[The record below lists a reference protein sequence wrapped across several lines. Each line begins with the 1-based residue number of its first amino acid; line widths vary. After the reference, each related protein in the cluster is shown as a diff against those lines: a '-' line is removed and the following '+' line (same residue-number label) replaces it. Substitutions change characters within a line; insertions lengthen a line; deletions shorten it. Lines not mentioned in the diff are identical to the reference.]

1 MGLEDSVII
10 VTGSSVGLGAATA
23 RIAAS
28 KGARVLINYTKSEAE
43 AEETAQACRDLGGDA
58 VLCQGNV
65 AEDAD
70 CRRMAAVAL
79 EQWGRIDGL
88 VNNAGS
94 SVFASATDLE
104 SLSGDDFLNI
114 YKVNVVGAYQMI
126 RAVVPHLK
134 AQGKGSIVNVSSI
147 SAITGGGS
155 SIAYAASKS
164 ALNTMTISLARSL
177 APEIRVN
184 AVCPGP
190 VPTRWWDDGL
200 GEDGSSTALPK
211 FSRRRFPCR
220 KPHRPRAWPR
230 QMVWMLEAAGHV
242 TGETIMIDSG
252 MHLIR
257 FQAITCLNCDLYD

>member
-1 MGLEDSVII
+1 MEAKVKLDGSVII
-10 VTGSSVGLGAATA
+10 VTGSATGLGAATA
-23 RIAAS
+23 RVAAS
-28 KGARVLINYTKSEAE
+28 KGARVVINYTKSEAE
-43 AEETAQACRDLGGDA
+43 AKETAQACRDLGGDA

-94 SVFASATDLE
+94 SKFASAADLE
-104 SLSGDDFLNI
+104 SLSGEDFLNI
-114 YKVNVVGAYQMI
+114 YAVNVVGPYQMI
-126 RAVVPHLK
+126 RAVEPHLK
-134 AQGKGSIVNVSSI
+134 AQGDGSIVNVSSI

-164 ALNTMTISLARSL
+164 ALNTMTIGLARSL

-190 VPTRWWDDGL
+190 IPTRWWGDGL
-200 GEDGSSTALPK
+200 GEEGAKRLFES
-211 FSRRRFPCR
+211 FE
-220 KPHRPRAWPR
+220 R
-230 QMVWMLEAAGHV
+230 QVPLQEAPSPESVADTVVWLLEAAGHV

-252 MHLIR
+252 MHLISFR
-257 FQAITCLNCDLYD
+257 P

>member
-1 MGLEDSVII
+1 MGLEGSVII

-28 KGARVLINYTKSEAE
+28 KGARVLINYTKTEAQ
-43 AEETAQACRDLGGDA
+43 AQATAQACRDLGGDA
-58 VLCQGNV
+58 ALCQGNV
-65 AEDAD
+65 AVDAD

-88 VNNAGS
+88 VNNAGT
-94 SVFASATDLE
+94 SVFASASDLE
-104 SLSGDDFLNI
+104 SLSGEEFLKI
-114 YKVNVVGAYQMI
+114 YQVNVVGAYQMI
-126 RAVVPHLK
+126 RAVVPQLK

-164 ALNTMTISLARSL
+164 ALNTMTIALARSL

-190 VPTRWWDDGL
+190 IPTRWWGDGL
-200 GEDGSSTALPK
+200 GEEGAQRLFRSFEAQVPLQEVPSAESVGETV
-211 FSRRRFPCR
+211 
-220 KPHRPRAWPR
+220 
-230 QMVWMLEAAGHV
+230 VWMLEAAGHV
-242 TGETIMIDSG
+242 TGETLMIDSG
-252 MHLIR
+252 MHLLG
-257 FQAITCLNCDLYD
+257 FKP

>member
-1 MGLEDSVII
+1 MGIEGSVII

-43 AEETAQACRDLGGDA
+43 AKDTAQACRDLGGDA

-70 CRRMAAVAL
+70 CRRMASVAL
-79 EQWGRIDGL
+79 EKWGRIDGL
-88 VNNAGS
+88 VNNAGA
-94 SVFASATDLE
+94 SVFASAVDLE
-104 SLSGDDFLNI
+104 SLSGEDFLNI
-114 YKVNVVGAYQMI
+114 YQVNVVGAYQII
-126 RAVVPHLK
+126 RAVLPHLK

-155 SIAYAASKS
+155 SIAYAASKA

-190 VPTRWWDDGL
+190 IPTRWWGDGL
-200 GEDGSSTALPK
+200 GEEGAQRLFRSFEAQVPLQEAPSAESVAETV
-211 FSRRRFPCR
+211 
-220 KPHRPRAWPR
+220 
-230 QMVWMLEAAGHV
+230 VWMLEGASHV
-242 TGETIMIDSG
+242 TGETIMVDSG
-252 MHLIR
+252 MHLLG
-257 FQAITCLNCDLYD
+257 FKP

>member
-1 MGLEDSVII
+1 MALDGSVII

-28 KGARVLINYTKSEAE
+28 RGARVLINYTKSEAE

-58 VLCQGNV
+58 ALCQGNV
-65 AEDAD
+65 SNDSD

-104 SLSGDDFLNI
+104 SLSGEDFLKI
-114 YKVNVVGAYQMI
+114 YQVNVVGAYQMI
-126 RAVVPHLK
+126 RATIPHMK
-134 AQGKGSIVNVSSI
+134 AQGKGSVVNVSSI

-155 SIAYAASKS
+155 SIAYAASKA

-190 VPTRWWDDGL
+190 IPTRWWGDGL
-200 GEDGSSTALPK
+200 GEDGA
-211 FSRRRFPCR
+211 RRLFQSFESQVPLQEA
-220 KPHRPRAWPR
+220 PSADSVADTV
-230 QMVWMLEAAGHV
+230 VWMLEAAGHV
-242 TGETIMIDSG
+242 TGETIMVDSG
-252 MHLIR
+252 MHLIG
-257 FQAITCLNCDLYD
+257 FKP

>member
-1 MGLEDSVII
+1 MPGAVREAMVKLDGSVII
-10 VTGSSVGLGAATA
+10 VTGSSNGLGAATA

-28 KGARVLINYTKSEAE
+28 KGARVVINYTKSEAD
-43 AEETAQACRDLGGDA
+43 AKETAQACKDLGGDA

-70 CRRMAAVAL
+70 CRRMASVAL

-94 SVFASATDLE
+94 SVFASAADLE
-104 SLSGDDFLNI
+104 SLSGEDFLNI
-114 YKVNVVGAYQMI
+114 YAVNVVGPYQMI
-126 RAVVPHLK
+126 RAVTPTLK
-134 AQGKGSIVNVSSI
+134 AQGQGSIVNVSSI

-155 SIAYAASKS
+155 SIAYATSKS
-164 ALNTMTISLARSL
+164 ALNTLTVALARSL

-190 VPTRWWDDGL
+190 IPTRWWSGGL
-200 GEDGSSTALPK
+200 GEEGAKKLFESFERQVPLQEAPTAE
-211 FSRRRFPCR
+211 SV
-220 KPHRPRAWPR
+220 AETV
-230 QMVWMLEAAGHV
+230 VWLLEAAGHV

-252 MHLIR
+252 MHLISFR
-257 FQAITCLNCDLYD
+257 P

>member
-1 MGLEDSVII
+1 MGLEGSVIV
-10 VTGSSVGLGAATA
+10 VTGSAVGLGAATA
-23 RIAAS
+23 RVAAS
-28 KGARVLINYTKSEAE
+28 RGARVLINYTKSEAE
-43 AEETAQACRDLGGDA
+43 AEETARACRDLGGEA

-65 AEDAD
+65 GDDAD

-104 SLSGDDFLNI
+104 SLSGEDFLNI

-126 RAVVPHLK
+126 RAVLPHLK
-134 AQGKGSIVNVSSI
+134 AQGKGSVVNVSSI

-155 SIAYAASKS
+155 SVAYAASKA

-177 APEIRVN
+177 APEVRVN

-190 VPTRWWDDGL
+190 IPTRWWGDGL
-200 GEDGSSTALPK
+200 GEEGAEKLFRSFEAQVPLQEAPSAESVAETV
-211 FSRRRFPCR
+211 
-220 KPHRPRAWPR
+220 
-230 QMVWMLEAAGHV
+230 VWMLEGAGHV
-242 TGETIMIDSG
+242 TGETIMVDSG
-252 MHLIR
+252 MHLIG
-257 FQAITCLNCDLYD
+257 FKP